1 MRVLRVECARAG
13 NVVHPTT
20 LGCGP
25 TRVFAQP
32 LGLLAL
38 FALPAIVALHLYR
51 RRFEPRR
58 VSALFLWHAV
68 DRTPVAGRVRQPL
81 RATASLVAELL
92 AAALLAFALAGPRPG
107 STRSEHLVVVLD
119 GSASMAARAGDETA
133 RVKAVR
139 EIERRLDAL
148 GADGRVSLVVSGPR
162 PSVLVGPAAY
172 VREAREALARYD
184 PRAPTHALSAAVALG
199 LELSSKQRVVV
210 LTDRFEPEAFPRE
223 VECVAVGAP
232 ESNFAFAHAV
242 RTRER
247 APDPS
252 SGAAGGSGGS
262 RSVERVFLTVVH
274 RGGMAGK
281 TTLALFA
288 GDQQLA
294 SKDVELAPGAKASFG
309 FELPDGAPLVEAR
322 LGGDALALDDVAR
335 LAPVPPK
342 VLALA
347 SDLDA
352 DTLARLFLSDP
363 RGEPG
368 NVDRWL
374 ELVPESRAAA
384 SLDTAHLALVAEP
397 KGGAATSVL
406 VLDRPTG
413 EPHDWIGPFLIEKRH
428 RAFEGVGLDGV
439 VWSARD
445 GEPLSGAPLVSA
457 GNVPLL
463 TEERVGARTVWRLRL
478 DPERATL
485 ARSADWPILLAN
497 LAEVRRA
504 ELPGLS
510 RVNVGLGEAVVYRA
524 GAELQQARERAL
536 DYELRAPD
544 GTTRSIPARAEFVL
558 DDLDRVGVWELALG
572 PTVLG
577 RVAVTFVDPRESDLS
592 TRSAG
597 RRPAEANADEPEV
610 DFAWP
615 EAVLVALA
623 LGLVLLDFFVLAR
636 GAARLATFTAPG
648 ARGAS

>member
-1 MRVLRVECARAG
+1 M
-13 NVVHPTT
+13 
-20 LGCGP
+20 
-25 TRVFAQP
+25 FAQP

-58 VSALFLWHAV
+58 VSALFLWQAV

-81 RATASLVAELL
+81 RATASLAAELL

-119 GSASMAARAGDETA
+119 GSASMAARAGDATA

-172 VREAREALARYD
+172 VREAREALARYE
-184 PRAPTHALSAAVALG
+184 PRATTHELTSAVALG

-210 LTDRFEPEAFPRE
+210 LTDRFEPAEFPRE

-247 APDPS
+247 APAAQSGSGSVGGPARGDDS
-252 SGAAGGSGGS
+252 SGGAGAP

-274 RGGMAGK
+274 RGGATGK

-288 GDQQLA
+288 GDQRLA
-294 SKDVELAPGAKASFG
+294 EREIELAPGAKASFG
-309 FELPDGAPLVEAR
+309 FELPAGAPLVEAR
-322 LGGDALALDDVAR
+322 LGGDALELDDVAR
-335 LAPVPPK
+335 LAPVPPR
-342 VLALA
+342 VLTLA
-347 SDLDA
+347 SDLDPV
-352 DTLARLFLSDP
+352 TLARLFLSDP

-384 SLDTAHLALVAEP
+384 ELDAAHLALVAEP
-397 KGGAATSVL
+397 KGGAATSLV

-413 EPHDWIGPFLIEKRH
+413 DPHDWIGPFLIEKRH
-428 RAFEGVGLDGV
+428 RAFEGVSLDGV

-445 GEPLSGAPLVSA
+445 GEPLPGAPLVSA
-457 GNVPLL
+457 GNLPLL
-463 TEERVGARTVWRLRL
+463 TEERLGSRTLWRLRL
-478 DPERATL
+478 DPARATL

-510 RVNVGLGEAVVYRA
+510 RVNVGLGESVVYRA
-524 GAELQQARERAL
+524 GAELQAARARAL

-544 GTTRSIPARAEFVL
+544 GTPRSIPARAEFVL
-558 DDLDRVGVWELALG
+558 DELDRVGVWELALG
-572 PTVLG
+572 ETVLG
-577 RVAVTFVDPRESDLS
+577 RIAVTFVDPRESDLS

-597 RRPAEANADEPEV
+597 RRPAEAHADEPEV

-636 GAARLATFTAPG
+636 GARRLATFTAPG
-648 ARGAS
+648 ARGAA